1 MPLSSESV
9 GVSGE
14 LLESSVDARWTMA
27 YAAGLGDSRA
37 LYMDTRARADLL
49 AHPLFPVCFEWPAF
63 LSTRHLPVGEDLR
76 NDERVRGVHASHDL
90 VLHRPL
96 RAGIELETRATI
108 SRVERRPSGAFQVVR
123 LDTRE
128 RGGEPVCTTW
138 YGSLFRGVEVTGA
151 DRALGDE
158 PPAPTKLAPELK
170 PTEEV
175 EISLAATA
183 AHVYTECA
191 RIWNPI
197 HSDAAVAARAGLPG
211 IILHGTATL
220 AHAVSAVVDRAL
232 GGDPERVARIAC
244 RFTAMVRLPSV
255 LRVRIFVPE
264 ADGSVPFDVQNAEG
278 DAALRG
284 GLIVPRS

>member
-1 MPLSSESV
+1 MPLSCESV

-14 LLESSVDARWTMA
+14 LLSSSVDARWTMA
-27 YAAGLGDSRA
+27 YAAGLGDARA
-37 LYMDTRARADLL
+37 AYLDTRARPDVL

-63 LSTRHLPVGEDLR
+63 LSTRHLRVGEDLSY
-76 NDERVRGVHASHDL
+76 DERVRGVHASHDL

-96 RAGIELETRATI
+96 RAGVELETRATI
-108 SRVERRPSGAFQVVR
+108 ARVERRPSGAFQVVR
-123 LDTRE
+123 LDTHE
-128 RGGEPVCTTW
+128 RGFAPVSTTW
-138 YGSLFRGVEVTGA
+138 YGSLFRGVEVSGA

-158 PPAPTKLAPELK
+158 PPAPARLAPDAK
-170 PTEEV
+170 PSVEV
-175 EISLAATA
+175 EIPVAATA

-197 HSDAAVAARAGLPG
+197 HSDTAVAARAGLPG

-220 AHAVSAVVDRAL
+220 AHAVTAVVDRAL

-255 LRVRIFVPE
+255 LRVRIFAPE
-264 ADGSVPFDVQNAEG
+264 ADGSVPFDVLNAEG
-278 DAALRG
+278 EPALRG